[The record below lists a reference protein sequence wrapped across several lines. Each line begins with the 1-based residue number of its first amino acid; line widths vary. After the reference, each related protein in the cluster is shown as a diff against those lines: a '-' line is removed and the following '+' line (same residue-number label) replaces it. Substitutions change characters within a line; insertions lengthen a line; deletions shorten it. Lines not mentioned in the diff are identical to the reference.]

1 MPNTIILTVV
11 NTPYLLIDG
20 FYSEMYVY
28 SPLFC
33 LQTTRDDM
41 LRSIIVDRWRTCC
54 FALSSSSLSAAT
66 AADDDDDAD
75 SVIIHRRRHCY
86 RDDDEAARVLKR
98 CASKEGG
105 GNNNQPVRW
114 HCCRMPSMV
123 ISAIAWWLLRSF
135 LFCGC
140 GWLSRL
146 RRRVLRLRRGVAVA
160 PWLLRLCHS
169 FQRLRRGCCGCAVVS
184 CGCVVV

>member
-66 AADDDDDAD
+66 AADDDDAD
-75 SVIIHRRRHCY
+75 SVIIHRRHHCY

-105 GNNNQPVRW
+105 QQQSTCAMALLS
-114 HCCRMPSMV
+114 H
-123 ISAIAWWLLRSF
+123 AINGHFRD
-135 LFCGC
+135 C
-140 GWLSRL
+140 
-146 RRRVLRLRRGVAVA
+146 VVVVAVVSIL
-160 PWLLRLCHS
+160 WLWLVVEVASSCS
-169 FQRLRRGCCGCAVVS
+169 AVASWCCGCTVVAAVVP
-184 CGCVVV
+184 